1 MADFL
6 KPVVRFAPSPTGRLH
21 IGNIRTALFNWL
33 FAKKNGG
40 SFILRLDD
48 TDRERSTQEFAKGI
62 VDDLSWLGLTPDR
75 TEKQSDRF
83 ELYDKAA
90 EKLREK
96 GVLYPCYESP
106 EEIERRRK
114 RLMARGLPPV
124 YDRAAL
130 KLSTDERAE
139 LEAEG
144 QKPHWRFLLPNF
156 KNDPFETSRTDV
168 RFDDVFRGEQSVDL
182 ASMSDPILIRG
193 DGTYL
198 YTLPSV
204 VDDID
209 MGVSH
214 VIRGGDHVTNTG
226 AQIAVFNALGG
237 SVPEFGHHNLL
248 QDASGEGLSK
258 RTGALSIASL
268 NGDGLE
274 PMAVASLATLIGT
287 GQAVE
292 ACDSLKS
299 LAEIFDPIKVS
310 KSDSK
315 FDANDLIAL
324 NEKLLHEMSYEIAK
338 PRLKALDAD
347 LGEKF
352 WLTVRANMSRFNDV
366 VDWKARVEG
375 DFEKPSFDADDMEYI
390 SVAAKLLPA
399 EPWGEDVWLEWTS
412 AVRRETG
419 RKGRALFM
427 PLRIALTGLDHGPDL
442 KALLPIVG
450 WERTNRRLS

>member
-1 MADFL
+1 M
-6 KPVVRFAPSPTGRLH
+6 
-21 IGNIRTALFNWL
+21 
-33 FAKKNGG
+33 
-40 SFILRLDD
+40 RLDD
-48 TDRERSTQEFAKGI
+48 TDVERSTDEFAKGI
-62 VDDLSWLGLTPDR
+62 VDDLRWLGLKPDR

-83 ELYDKAA
+83 DLYDNAA
-90 EKLREK
+90 DKLREQ

-130 KLSTDERAE
+130 KISVEERAV

-156 KNDPFETSRTDV
+156 EKDPFDTKRTDV
-168 RFDDVFRGEQSVDL
+168 QFKDVFRGKQNIDL

-226 AQIAVFNALGG
+226 AQIAIFEALGG
-237 SVPEFGHHNLL
+237 PVPEFGHHNLL

-258 RTGALSIASL
+258 RTGALSIASF
-268 NGDGLE
+268 NEDGLE
-274 PMAVASLATLIGT
+274 PMSVASLATLIGT
-287 GQAVE
+287 GQSVE
-292 ACDSLKS
+292 VCDSLKS
-299 LAEIFDPIKVS
+299 LAELFDPTKVS

-315 FDANDLIAL
+315 FDAKDLIAL
-324 NEKLLHEMSYEIAK
+324 NEKLLHEMSYKDAQ
-338 PRLKALDAD
+338 PRLKTLSAD
-347 LGEKF
+347 LGEPF
-352 WLTVRANMSRFNDV
+352 WLTVRANVVRFNDV

-375 DFEKPSFDADDMEYI
+375 DFEKPSFDTDDAEFI
-390 SVAAKLLPA
+390 STAAKLLPA
-399 EPWGEDVWLEWTS
+399 EPWGEDIWSQWTS
-412 AVRRETG
+412 AVKLETG
-419 RKGRALFM
+419 RKGGRCLCHCEKRLPAWIMALI
-427 PLRIALTGLDHGPDL
+427 LRHCYQLLGGKDESPIILTFRVEPGVHLRFVWDPVCGSPRG
-442 KALLPIVG
+442 KIRLLY
-450 WERTNRRLS
+450 